1 MGCSVV
7 VLLVAA
13 SVVVVVGQLINA
25 NFMRTDLVLAVYL
38 SDYLA
43 ICLPDR
49 CQRLG
54 VERLDMFRSMGAN
67 SDVDA
72 DADVVVLIAWVGLT
86 VSGPRGQQPKRHA
99 LNVES
104 DKTVK

>member
-1 MGCSVV
+1 
-7 VLLVAA
+7 
-13 SVVVVVGQLINA
+13 
-25 NFMRTDLVLAVYL
+25 MRTDLVLAVYL
-38 SDYLA
+38 SRYLA

-72 DADVVVLIAWVGLT
+72 DVVVLVLGL
-86 VSGPRGQQPKRHA
+86 V
-99 LNVES
+99 
-104 DKTVK
+104 